1 MADSFVNQDA
11 LGNPVEIG
19 KSYGYSSTSSGRAKT
34 TVGVAEKFSKTGQVT
49 LRVTATKHFLYG
61 EQIESSWR
69 TDAERVSIRPYM
81 LFPVNDENRQT
92 S

>member
-1 MADSFVNQDA
+1 MADTFVNQDA

-49 LRVTATKHFLYG
+49 LRITDVKRFLYG
-61 EQIESSWR
+61 EQYERSWP
-69 TDAERVSIRPYM
+69 DAERVSVRPYM
-81 LFPVNDENRQT
+81 LFPVNYK
-92 S
+92 

>member
-1 MADSFVNQDA
+1 MADTFVNQDA

-49 LRVTATKHFLYG
+49 LRVTEVKHFLYG
-61 EQIESSWR
+61 QQFERSWP
-69 TDAERVSIRPYM
+69 DAEKVSIRPYM
-81 LFPVNDENRQT
+81 LFPVNHENRST

>member
-1 MADSFVNQDA
+1 MADTFVNQDA

-19 KSYGYSSTSSGRAKT
+19 KSYGYSSTSRGMAKT

-49 LRVTATKHFLYG
+49 LRVTETKHFLYG
-61 EQIESSWR
+61 EQFERSLPE
-69 TDAERVSIRPYM
+69 AEKVSIRPYL
-81 LFPVNDENRQT
+81 LFPVNDENCQT